1 MYVPHKNMCIVIFI
15 YYYRCVSWQAREGL
29 GIAGNR
35 NVRRRAHKMEQGT
48 ATRMAVPVFL
58 GENQTLTSE
67 KKSVIIICKESLV
80 FLYSARQPGAVAG

>member
-1 MYVPHKNMCIVIFI
+1 
-15 YYYRCVSWQAREGL
+15 
-29 GIAGNR
+29 
-35 NVRRRAHKMEQGT
+35 MEQGT
-48 ATRMAVPVFL
+48 ATRMAVPVFW